1 MLVLARSF
9 LEECARQYRKP
20 LEGFTP
26 EAEALLRSHR
36 WPGNV
41 RELKTAISSAA
52 VMADGRT
59 VDVELLGQVERAA
72 LAGLTELPKSTD
84 RIMTVEELELA
95 YVTRVVGLCNGNK
108 ALAAQKL
115 GVSRQT
121 LSRWLAEPTSQ

>member
-1 MLVLARSF
+1 
-9 LEECARQYRKP
+9 
-20 LEGFTP
+20 
-26 EAEALLRSHR
+26 EAEALLRNHR

-41 RELKTAISSAA
+41 RELKTAVASAA
-52 VMADGRT
+52 VMADGR
-59 VDVELLGQVERAA
+59 VIGVELLGQVERAA
-72 LAGLTELPKSTD
+72 LAGLTELPQTAD

-121 LSRWLAEPTSQ
+121 LSRWLSDPTSQ